1 MSPSFNHSY
10 LQMRLGA
17 ALLGLNKY
25 AVLSELSLDI
35 QGKEYRPDIC
45 LYSQRKTN
53 FLYDIVRMTEM
64 PLLAIEILSM
74 SQNVKEAVDK
84 FEVYFEAGIP
94 SCWLVMPFPHSVT
107 VFNGLDQVAT
117 YTRGQ
122 IIDPKLDIELDF
134 DHIFN

>member
-1 MSPSFNHSY
+1 MSPSFNHGY
-10 LQMRLGA
+10 LQIKLGA
-17 ALLGLNKY
+17 ALLSLNKY
-25 AVLSELSLDI
+25 TVLSELSLDI
-35 QGKEYRPDIC
+35 QGKEFRPDIC

-74 SQNVKEAVDK
+74 SQNIKEAVDK
-84 FEVYFEAGIP
+84 FEVYFEAGIS

-117 YTRGQ
+117 YSGGK
-122 IIDPKLDIELDF
+122 IIDPKLGIELNF
-134 DHIFN
+134 DDIFN